1 MLHTFLF
8 PGYLICNI
16 LFQSNPCPCNNVCG
30 YLLCPCR
37 NMHLPH
43 VGANCAVTGSDTSS
57 CDTSTAMIY
66 YLLSKNFIHKSTH
79 FHWTESLLDVSR
91 QAGSVVL
98 LKGTASNFY

>member
-8 PGYLICNI
+8 PGHLICNI

-43 VGANCAVTGSDTSS
+43 VGANCAVTGSD
-57 CDTSTAMIY
+57 
-66 YLLSKNFIHKSTH
+66 
-79 FHWTESLLDVSR
+79 R
-91 QAGSVVL
+91 Q
-98 LKGTASNFY
+98 